1 MKTIVI
7 SAAIALLAAACAS
20 TNSNGTASGTSTY
33 GSAYGAGST
42 TDTTSGS
49 GANNTYGTGS
59 SNVVT
64 SGSNYGSSGTNTNGA
79 YGAGS
84 TTDTTSGSGAN
95 NTYGTGSTNDTTRS
109 GNTTTGSDNSGSM
122 ASGYGNGSGT
132 ISGQTGSRWGT
143 SNYYGGT
150 GYGSGGRYIDFT
162 VFANWANFQNG
173 GNINGT
179 TATGSLGTS
188 FRNSNGYGIG
198 VNAFMGRA
206 LSLDL
211 SASRIEPSARFTP
224 ANGSAFAPARVRMT
238 PITAA
243 LAWHF
248 FPNGSIDPYL
258 GAGGAYV
265 MFNNSNFTTANNG
278 ITGIGFRDRSGAMA
292 EGGVLFGLNRNFG
305 VTVDAKYMWLRGSG
319 NAQFAG
325 GTTGGLS
332 NFTLNPF
339 IVSAG
344 LRFGF

>member
-7 SAAIALLAAACAS
+7 SATIALLAAACAS
-20 TNSNGTASGTSTY
+20 TNGTNDTNGTASGTSTY
-33 GSAYGAGST
+33 GST
-42 TDTTSGS
+42 
-49 GANNTYGTGS
+49 
-59 SNVVT
+59 
-64 SGSNYGSSGTNTNGA
+64 

-95 NTYGTGSTNDTTRS
+95 NTYGTGSTTGTTS
-109 GNTTTGSDNSGSM
+109 GTGTTSSGSTTTGSDNSGAM

-179 TATGSLGTS
+179 AATGSLGTN

-238 PITAA
+238 PLTAA